1 MNKLIPQDLPNFVR
15 RYKFAGGR
23 VLRVRQKYR
32 KGQLD
37 IDLVLR
43 VLPAIKNLD
52 DDPAPVRLRLRLVGV
67 DEMRLQK
74 RPNAAA
80 GKLPDA
86 HFGYF
91 QSLFFVTL
99 DSWSLQAGEKPGV
112 HDFRGSD
119 AYFGC
124 RDLLWEQV
132 ERPAKPDQQ
141 P

>member
-1 MNKLIPQDLPNFVR
+1 MNKLIPQDLPNFAR

-23 VLRVRQKYR
+23 VLRIRQAYR

-37 IDLVLR
+37 IDIVLR

-52 DDPAPVRLRLRLVGV
+52 DDPAPVRLHLRLIGV

-74 RPNAAA
+74 RPNAVA
-80 GKLPDA
+80 GRLPDA

-91 QSLFFVTL
+91 QSLFFVSL
-99 DSWSLQAGEKPGV
+99 DSWSLQPGEKPGV

-124 RDLLWEQV
+124 RDLLWVQV
-132 ERPAKPDQQ
+132 ERRSKPDQ
-141 P
+141 PS